1 MRNQTSDWISEDFHI
16 LGGRD
21 CLAGIKIDMLTER
34 KFSVE
39 YKTQVF
45 PGVFGEKNRSTK
57 GRNIEWREV
66 KKTMWPWKMKDFSF
80 GMFNYET
87 KFWKKIWNNIITT
100 EK

>member
-1 MRNQTSDWISEDFHI
+1 MMRNQTSDWISEDFHI

-45 PGVFGEKNRSTK
+45 PGVFGEKNRATK
-57 GRNIEWREV
+57 GRKVKWREV
-66 KKTMWPWKMKDFSF
+66 KEPCNLEKWKTSVLECSTMRLNFERRF
-80 GMFNYET
+80 ET
-87 KFWKKIWNNIITT
+87 IL
-100 EK
+100 

>member
-1 MRNQTSDWISEDFHI
+1 
-16 LGGRD
+16 
-21 CLAGIKIDMLTER
+21 MLTER

-66 KKTMWPWKMKDFSF
+66 KKTM
-80 GMFNYET
+80 
-87 KFWKKIWNNIITT
+87 
-100 EK
+100 